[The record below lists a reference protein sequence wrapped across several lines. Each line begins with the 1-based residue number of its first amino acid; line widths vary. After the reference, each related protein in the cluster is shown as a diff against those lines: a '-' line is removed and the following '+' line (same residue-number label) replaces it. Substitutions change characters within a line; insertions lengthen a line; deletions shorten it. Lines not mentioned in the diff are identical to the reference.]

1 MIKSRLLLVSVA
13 FAAVMG
19 MSGCAS
25 NGYTQGGYP
34 ESPFTTSSTMI
45 DERALYVAEAAYE
58 GARQIINV
66 SVDTGVLTGERA
78 AQVRVLNQQAYAALQ
93 LAREAQRTANARTY
107 AEQTARV
114 LGLIS
119 QIQFTIRSQE

>member
-1 MIKSRLLLVSVA
+1 MKMSRMMLSATVCGLLTI
-13 FAAVMG
+13 
-19 MSGCAS
+19 SGCAP
-25 NGYTQGGYP
+25 GVVTHGGLP
-34 ESPFTTSSTMI
+34 ETPFNTSSTVI

-58 GARQIINV
+58 GIRVLINTA
-66 SVDTGVLTGERA
+66 VDTGNLTGEKA
-78 AQVRVLNQQAYAALQ
+78 AQVRNLNQQAYNALL
-93 LAREAQRTANARTY
+93 LAREAQLMANARTY

>member
-1 MIKSRLLLVSVA
+1 MKMSRLLLSSA
-13 FAAVMG
+13 MCG
-19 MSGCAS
+19 LLITSGCATGMS
-25 NGYTQGGYP
+25 TPGGYP
-34 ESPFTTSSTMI
+34 DSPFTTSSTTI

-78 AQVRVLNQQAYAALQ
+78 TRVRNLNQQAYNALL